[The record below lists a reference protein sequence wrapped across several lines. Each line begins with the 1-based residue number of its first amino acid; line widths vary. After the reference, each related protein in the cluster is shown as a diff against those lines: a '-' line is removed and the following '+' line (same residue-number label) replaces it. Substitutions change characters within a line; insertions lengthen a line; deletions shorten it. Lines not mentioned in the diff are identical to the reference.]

1 MSVAQFEALCDA
13 GKISATLEAFV
24 LEMTMRDRQTLERE
38 QPEEFAQHVRD
49 LQFIGFDVRTL
60 ELDSH
65 IIQLEWPIVHGGIVP
80 LIVNTPDGVA

>member
-24 LEMTMRDRQTLERE
+24 LEMTVQDRQNLERE

-49 LQFIGFDVRTL
+49 LQFIGFDFDNL
-60 ELDSH
+60 ESDP
-65 IIQLEWPIVHGGIVP
+65 IIQLDWPIVRGIVP
-80 LIVNTPDGVA
+80 FVSSTPDGAA

>member
-1 MSVAQFEALCDA
+1 MSVAQFEDLCDA

-24 LEMTMRDRQTLERE
+24 LEMTVQDRQNLERE

-65 IIQLEWPIVHGGIVP
+65 IIQLDWPVVRGVVP
-80 LIVNTPDGVA
+80 LISSTPDGVA